1 MPLIDLQTNLKSLR
15 FEGQAPYITK
25 YIDGPIDNRTYE
37 NQLNVRADDV
47 LRLSKMLLDG
57 PGAKFLAHQAALIA
71 SDPKTYQTTRTSM
84 AGRIAAAVSKVGVGT
99 ARTAGIT
106 LAQTAVNGTGLH
118 FILPRPDYYYT
129 DDNGAGSQSVF
140 SQTVVRDRDT
150 STIYSSRTSRYG
162 DLTAPPV
169 PGYRGLT
176 GANLSEEPLNVIPQD
191 YIVGPASDLRDTLT
205 NPFTNAGIEAAGG
218 FPVTVKNYRS
228 SQTGEVEETLDN
240 LYAFGGTQR
249 KDTVGLLDIE
259 QGDPS
264 DDLVPVVF
272 SKFSSTGTLTGT
284 KLFRGFIGN
293 ISDTYQAN
301 WSPQNYV
308 GRMEQFHIYTGFT
321 RSLTFPFTVP
331 IFSKEEQ
338 LPILNKINSLVS
350 HTAPQ
355 YLSNNGIPSGVVT
368 YLKIGDYI
376 QTPGVL
382 NSVGVTVTNDV
393 PWSYGGRMGNR
404 EVLLPQV
411 YQLQIQFTPI
421 HESTPEFDITTIEQK
436 RQGQGKFRYIAN
448 IENFS

>member
-1 MPLIDLQTNLKSLR
+1 MPLINLQTNLKSLR

-37 NQLNVRADDV
+37 NQINVRADDV
-47 LRLSKMLLDG
+47 LRLSRMFLDA

-71 SDPKTYQTTRTSM
+71 SDPKTYQSTRTSM

-99 ARTAGIT
+99 ARAAGTT
-106 LAQTAVNGTGLH
+106 LAQAAVNGTGLH

-176 GANLSEEPLNVIPQD
+176 GANLSEEPLNVIKQD
-191 YIVGPASDLRDTLT
+191 YIVGPASDLRDSPG
-205 NPFTNAGIEAAGG
+205 NPITNAGIEALGG
-218 FPVTVKNYRS
+218 SSITVTNYRS
-228 SQTGEVEETLDN
+228 SQTGKVEETLDN
-240 LYAFGGTQR
+240 LYAFGGTQKR
-249 KDTVGLLDIE
+249 DTAGLLDVG
-259 QGDPS
+259 QGDAS
-264 DDLVPVVF
+264 DDLVPVIF
-272 SKFSSTGTLTGT
+272 SKFSSAGTYTGT
-284 KLFRGFIGN
+284 KVFRGFIGN
-293 ISDTYQAN
+293 ISDSYQAN
-301 WSPQNYV
+301 WSPQSYV
-308 GRMEQFHIYTGFT
+308 GRMEQFFIYTGFT
-321 RSLTFPFTVP
+321 RSLTFPFTIP
-331 IFSKEEQ
+331 IFSRDEQ

-355 YLSNNGIPSGVVT
+355 YLNGNGVPSGIIT

-382 NSVGVTVTNDV
+382 NSVGVTVSNDV
-393 PWSYGGRMGNR
+393 PWSYGNKMGTK

-421 HESTPEFDITTIEQK
+421 HESTPEFDITTIDQK
-436 RQGQGKFRYIAN
+436 RASAGKFRYIAN